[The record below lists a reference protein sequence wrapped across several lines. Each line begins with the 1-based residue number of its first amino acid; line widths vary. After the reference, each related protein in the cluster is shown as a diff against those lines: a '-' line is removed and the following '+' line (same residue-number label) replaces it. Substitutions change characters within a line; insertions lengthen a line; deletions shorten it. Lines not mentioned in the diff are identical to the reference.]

1 MWHSMFDLNPSILE
15 KIIRPLVVYLFLVV
29 AIRIGGQREIGQNNA
44 LQLVLLLSVA
54 NAVQNGIIGIDDSLT
69 GAVIGAVTLFLAN
82 GVIEVLASRSHRF
95 HNLVIGH
102 PVELVSLG
110 IVKTRTL
117 RRQRMSI
124 NDVLQA
130 SVAAGASGVEDVQRA
145 VLNANG
151 EIVVTLKS
159 SQSIPDQI
167 KELSLKIDK
176 LLLQKDQ

>member
-69 GAVIGAVTLFLAN
+69 GAIIGAVTLFIAN
-82 GVIEVLASRSHRF
+82 GVIEVLASRNPRF
-95 HNLVIGH
+95 HKLVMGH
-102 PVELVSLG
+102 PIELVSHG
-110 IVKTRTL
+110 IINSRTL
-117 RRQRMSI
+117 RRQRLSVD
-124 NDVLQA
+124 DVLQA
-130 SVAAGASGVEDVQRA
+130 SIAAGAKAVEDVQSA
-145 VLNANG
+145 ILKADG
-151 EIVVTLKS
+151 EIVITLKS
-159 SQSIPDQI
+159 SQSVTDQI

-176 LLLQKDQ
+176 LLLQGDQ